1 LPQGDR
7 SQSDEHDDDIR
18 QASTRMTRTAI
29 LVNGVPASGKSTVSR
44 RIAAHLALPRL
55 ALDTVKEALFAEL
68 GTGDRLHNR
77 RFGRASY
84 GAIWALVGE
93 FPADSAVVVDAWF
106 GFQPLELLHSH
117 LDRAGVTRSVE
128 VWCAAPPEVIA
139 QRYADRTRERSEG
152 HLGLDYVPELRELAA
167 RARPLAIGPVVS
179 VDTSLPVDWEDVIDR
194 VRGLAAL

>member
-1 LPQGDR
+1 
-7 SQSDEHDDDIR
+7 
-18 QASTRMTRTAI
+18 MTRSAI

-44 RIAAHLALPRL
+44 RIAAELALPLL

-84 GAIWALVGE
+84 GAIWALVGD
-93 FPADSAVVVDAWF
+93 FPPHAAVVVDAWF
-106 GFQPLELLHSH
+106 GFQPLELLQSH
-117 LDRAGVTRSVE
+117 LGRAGVTRTVE

-139 QRYADRTRERSEG
+139 QRYAERAGARHAG

-167 RARPLAIGPVVS
+167 RAQPLDIGPVVP
-179 VDTSLPVDWEDVIDR
+179 VDTSLPPNLFDSSWTDVIAR
-194 VRGLAAL
+194 VRSLVAL